1 MNLLV
6 LAPDPVDPGAL
17 RDVIGDEIDD
27 ARVLVVSPALNE
39 SPVAFWMSD
48 SDEAIGDAH
57 QAGAETVSDLW
68 DDGVK
73 AKGTVGE
80 SEPLLALQDAL
91 ATFPADRIV
100 IFVRDDSADQRYRED
115 DVCGEA
121 RKRFDVPVSL
131 VRL

>member
-1 MNLLV
+1 MNLLL
-6 LAPDPVDPGAL
+6 LAPDPVDPSAV
-17 RDVIGDEIDD
+17 RDIVGDEFDD

-48 SDEAIGDAH
+48 ADEAIEDARD
-57 QAGAETVSDLW
+57 AGAETVSELW
-68 DDGVK
+68 DEGVP
-73 AKGTVGE
+73 AQGTVGE

-100 IFVRDDSADQRYRED
+100 IFVRDDADDQRYRED

-121 RKRFDVPVSL
+121 QRRFDVPVTL
-131 VRL
+131 ARI